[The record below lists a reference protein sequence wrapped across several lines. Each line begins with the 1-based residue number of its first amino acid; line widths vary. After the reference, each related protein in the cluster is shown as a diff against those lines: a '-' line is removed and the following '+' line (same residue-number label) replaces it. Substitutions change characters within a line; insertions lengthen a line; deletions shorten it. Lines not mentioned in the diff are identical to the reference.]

1 MIASKC
7 FQSLDYLAN
16 RIKYI
21 IRWIH
26 QNEAH
31 NRWNETFRL
40 PLYYRF
46 SYTP

>member
-1 MIASKC
+1 MFSVLRLC
-7 FQSLDYLAN
+7 YYLAN